1 MLFMVV
7 PVLIM
12 MQVDVVAISNFC
24 DDELARLPSRMSVDL
39 ITNYKLQSF
48 RKPLDSLVWLWI

>member
-1 MLFMVV
+1 MVV